1 MKGKLEGKK
10 AIVTGASRGIGR
22 GIAEKFAEEG
32 AIVGINYYKS
42 EGEAQEVFRHVTSKS
57 DGVLLQGDVSVEK
70 DCQNMVKRFVDEF
83 QSIDI
88 LVNNAGIYY
97 RKDLEES
104 EIEDYDKTMDVNV
117 RGPFI
122 LSKLCLSYL
131 KDSQAGR
138 IINLSSQLA
147 FRGSTH
153 GTAYVT
159 SKAAL
164 VGLTRALALELGP
177 EGITVNGIAPGTI
190 DTDIIGDYS
199 EEKRKQRAE
208 KIPVKRIGK
217 PEDIAEAAVFLASDM
232 GSYVNGDILGVNGGS
247 ALH

>member
-32 AIVGINYYKS
+32 AVVGINYYKS
-42 EGEAQEVFRHVTSKS
+42 EEEANEVLEYVTSKS
-57 DGVLLQGDVSVEK
+57 DGILLQGDVSDEN
-70 DCQNMVKRFVDEF
+70 DCQDMVERFLDKFESV
-83 QSIDI
+83 DI

-97 RKDLEES
+97 RKDLEKS
-104 EIEDYDKTMDVNV
+104 DIEHYDRTMEVNV

-122 LSKLCLSYL
+122 LSKLCLPSL

-164 VGLTRALALELGP
+164 IGLTRALALELGP

-199 EEKRKQRAE
+199 EEKREQRAE

-217 PEDIAEAAVFLASDM
+217 PVDIANAAVFLASDM

>member
-1 MKGKLEGKK
+1 MNRKLEGKR

-22 GIAEKFAEEG
+22 GITEKFADEG

-42 EGEAQEVFRHVTSKS
+42 EGEAQEVFRYVTSKS
-57 DGVLLQGDVSVEK
+57 DGILLQGDVSEEK

-104 EIEDYDKTMDVNV
+104 EIEDYDRTMDVNV

-122 LSKLCLSYL
+122 LSKLCLPYL
-131 KDSQAGR
+131 KDSQSGR

-159 SKAAL
+159 SKAAM

-190 DTDIIGDYS
+190 DTDIIRDYS
-199 EEKRKQRAE
+199 EEKRKQRAK
-208 KIPVKRIGK
+208 KIPMKRIGK
-217 PEDIAEAAVFLASDM
+217 PEDIANTAVFLASDM
-232 GSYVNGDILGVNGGS
+232 GSYMNGDILGVNGGS
-247 ALH
+247 AMH